1 MSSSST
7 HCVANKQ
14 QSLICKEFA
23 KSRRQIYELVG
34 LRYKMCRI
42 ASLCLYL
49 FNSVLIRNFSH
60 TRSKASLIVRILK
73 SGSGYVLQKSVNG
86 L

>member
-34 LRYKMCRI
+34 LRYKICRI
-42 ASLCLYL
+42 ASLCYL

-60 TRSKASLIVRILK
+60 TRSKASLIVRIVR